1 MTAEEIAWRVWT
13 AATPSDRALRSA
25 LVPAAI
31 AYSAGMAVR
40 NRLYDAGWLAVR
52 RVPARVVSVGSI
64 TVGGAGK
71 TPAALW
77 LAERLSARGYRVGI
91 VARGYRKRRRGVVV
105 VGDTGRPLVAPED
118 GAEYQDLKPLILPR
132 PLMMEMQWTYT
143 AMADRCML
151 IPGMTRVGPRAVAYK
166 ARDAEQGFSL
176 FLACLVLA
184 RSIQ

>member
-1 MTAEEIAWRVWT
+1 GRQPRLGARRASRRAGAYGRHGAAGARARRERAGRRRAAPEDHRRAAHDDALRARHGMTAEEIAWRVWT

-77 LAERLSARGYRVGI
+77 LA
-91 VARGYRKRRRGVVV
+91 
-105 VGDTGRPLVAPED
+105 
-118 GAEYQDLKPLILPR
+118 
-132 PLMMEMQWTYT
+132 
-143 AMADRCML
+143 
-151 IPGMTRVGPRAVAYK
+151 
-166 ARDAEQGFSL
+166 
-176 FLACLVLA
+176 
-184 RSIQ
+184 